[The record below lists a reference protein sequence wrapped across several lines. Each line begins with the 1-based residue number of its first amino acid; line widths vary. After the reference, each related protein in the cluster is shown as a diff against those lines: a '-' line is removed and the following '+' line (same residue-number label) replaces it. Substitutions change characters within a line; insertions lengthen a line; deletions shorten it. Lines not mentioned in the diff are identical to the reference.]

1 MLWYSI
7 DKVCVLQALI
17 QTRCLGRSICLVHVK
32 QAANSYLIFISFSFY
47 LFYPWQ
53 PLSHRIDSQ
62 GAMLSKQIEKIS
74 YKANMTQFGVQS
86 ELRFAQIQAILS
98 RMGNSRPLTDVNIRC
113 KYLLNIYSLV
123 DAVSER
129 FVHSYVYF
137 LFWIIVLLITPNQNT
152 HRYGRTNYIYYSIN
166 KITKY
171 FPFES
176 KVIILGT
183 MWDEQLAFACVI
195 V

>member
-1 MLWYSI
+1 
-7 DKVCVLQALI
+7 
-17 QTRCLGRSICLVHVK
+17 
-32 QAANSYLIFISFSFY
+32 
-47 LFYPWQ
+47 
-53 PLSHRIDSQ
+53 
-62 GAMLSKQIEKIS
+62 
-74 YKANMTQFGVQS
+74 
-86 ELRFAQIQAILS
+86 
-98 RMGNSRPLTDVNIRC
+98 MGNSRPLTDVNRRC
-113 KYLLNIYSLV
+113 TYLLNIYSLV

-152 HRYGRTNYIYYSIN
+152 HRYERTNYIYYSIN

-183 MWDEQLAFACVI
+183 MWDE
-195 V
+195 